1 MCAVC
6 VCARVCVSVCV
17 CICARVYCMCLSVC
31 TCSVCACTHCYIH
44 VCGRVYQFHLTFSH
58 PPADKVTNDIK
69 IPLYPARDVPYELL
83 IKAFVGQKTRYLHVK
98 ALILH
103 NSIITTIM

>member
-1 MCAVC
+1 MCGRAC
-6 VCARVCVSVCV
+6 VRVCVHMCT
-17 CICARVYCMCLSVC
+17 CILHVSLCAC

-98 ALILH
+98 VLTL
-103 NSIITTIM
+103 